1 MPDRLLSPFDRLLLT
16 LDHVLRR
23 LPGAPAV
30 QAPNPTA
37 AASAAGELP
46 VDERRHAA
54 ALMRVNHAGE
64 LAAQGLYLGQSLT
77 ARTADT
83 VSHLRAAG
91 AEEKA
96 HVAWCRE
103 RLAALG
109 GRASLLDPAWFA
121 GSVAIGALAG
131 LAGDAFSLG
140 FIAETERQV
149 EAHLDDH
156 LHRLPPG
163 DERSRTVIEQM
174 RRDEIRHGEEA
185 RRAGGHPLPAPVR
198 GLMRLASKV
207 MTTTAYRV

>member
-1 MPDRLLSPFDRLLLT
+1 MSDLRLSPLDRLLLIA
-16 LDHVLRR
+16 DQALRG
-23 LPGAPAV
+23 LPGG
-30 QAPNPTA
+30 PTA
-37 AASAAGELP
+37 ASPSPADVASDADDLTAE
-46 VDERRHAA
+46 ERGHAA

-83 VSHLRAAG
+83 VAHLRAAG
-91 AEEKA
+91 SEEKA
-96 HVAWCRE
+96 HVAWCRG

-131 LAGDAFSLG
+131 LAGDAWSLG

-156 LHRLPPG
+156 LRRLPTG
-163 DERSRTVIEQM
+163 DERSRAVIEQM
-174 RRDEIRHGEEA
+174 RRDEIRHGENA
-185 RRAGGHPLPAPVR
+185 RRAGGHALPAPVR